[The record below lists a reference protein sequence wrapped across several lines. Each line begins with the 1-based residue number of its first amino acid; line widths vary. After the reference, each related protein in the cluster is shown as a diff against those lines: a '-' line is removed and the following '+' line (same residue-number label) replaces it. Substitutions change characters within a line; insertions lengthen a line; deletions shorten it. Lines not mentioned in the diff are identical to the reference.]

1 MAKIDLYD
9 PKWVDM
15 VFAGKNQAY
24 GAYRLRKGTSG
35 RNIKSIVILLI
46 AALLVGGF
54 LAWKVISQKNA
65 EAQQAYM
72 EAMQL
77 AKLQQELRNKKER
90 NHSA

>member
-46 AALLVGGF
+46 TRGWF
-54 LAWKVISQKNA
+54 SC
-65 EAQQAYM
+65 M
-72 EAMQL
+72 ESDFS
-77 AKLQQELRNKKER
+77 KECR
-90 NHSA
+90 STTGLHGSFTACKTSARG

>member
-15 VFAGKNQAY
+15 VFADKNQAY

-46 AALLVGGF
+46 AALLVGDF
-54 LAWKVISQKNA
+54 S
-65 EAQQAYM
+65 
-72 EAMQL
+72 
-77 AKLQQELRNKKER
+77 KECR
-90 NHSA
+90 STTSLYGSYATCKTPARG